1 MNILVVNPIM
11 YSNETDNI
19 KKVNSI
25 KDTLMYNVCLAL
37 KNCGCNVTLVSSFD
51 FKPIEDEDYP
61 FKIIFF
67 KSILKKICYPRII
80 PLLKGYK
87 KYLKKNKNSF
97 DFAIC
102 SESFS
107 LSTFTTSRI
116 LKEKCIIWQEMA
128 KHQRKFFKLPSKIW
142 HNLVVRF
149 FYKKNLMVPRSKEA
163 RDFICNYSKNIC
175 SSIIEHG
182 VNLNK
187 FTNSNVKVSKQFL
200 VASQLIERKHIDK
213 IIDQFYQLLKK
224 YRDYKLVICG
234 DGPLK
239 EQLVGYCKSL
249 DIQDSVLFRGNLSHD
264 KLSVE
269 YYKSLALLIYTS
281 QDNNMVS
288 IIESICSGTPVITTS
303 IPYNCIYIKEF
314 KLGIVNDYWGTN
326 EMEEIINNYNFYSE
340 NCISYRSNLS
350 TSETARKFV
359 EILKK
364 EGKKN
369 D

>member
-1 MNILVVNPIM
+1 MNILVINPIM
-11 YSNETDNI
+11 YTNETKNI
-19 KKVNSI
+19 KKVDTL
-25 KDTLMYNVCLAL
+25 KDTLIYNVCLVFL
-37 KNCGCNVTLVSSFD
+37 EVCINVTLITSLD
-51 FKPIEDEDYP
+51 YKPIQNEEYP
-61 FKIIFF
+61 FKVIFL
-67 KSILKKICYPRII
+67 KTKLKKIFLPNRI
-80 PLLKGYK
+80 PLMIG
-87 KYLKKNKNSF
+87 LKKFLRKNFNNF

-128 KHQRKFFKLPSKIW
+128 KHQRKFFKIPSKIW

-213 IIDQFYQLLKK
+213 IIDQFHQLLKK
-224 YRDYKLVICG
+224 YKDYKLIICG

-239 EQLVGYCKSL
+239 EKLMDYCKSL

-303 IPYNCIYIKEF
+303 IPYNCSYIKEF
-314 KLGIVNDYWGTN
+314 KLGLVNDNWGTN

-359 EILKK
+359 EILN
-364 EGKKN
+364 KN
-369 D
+369 